1 MKKRFFV
8 WMLALLLVFGAGC
21 SEVPVNQTPL
31 AVVGTTAATTEAPLH
46 TTAVST
52 TASSAE
58 QTQASSS
65 QTTAAT
71 APQTSISAATT
82 HTTTPAQT
90 VRYEDVEARFSVM
103 TTEEKVGQL
112 FFVSVEGC
120 SALTESDL
128 ELLADCSIGNVILF
142 GANIDNVSQ
151 LAALNTEILDVISA
165 NTGICPFIGADQ
177 EGGRVMRIL
186 DACTAPPAMAV
197 GAAGDP
203 ALARSLGELMG
214 AQLRTLGIN
223 VNFAPC
229 ADVNSNPDNPVIGDR
244 SYSADAGTAA
254 EFVSAVTEGLQSAGV
269 LACLKHFP
277 GHGDTAEDS
286 HTSLPEV
293 DYDLERLDEVELR
306 PFRAGIDAGA
316 AMTMVGHILYPA
328 LGASDV
334 PASLSPEVI
343 EGFLRE
349 ELAFDGLVITD
360 SLSMGAITASYGE
373 GEACVLAV
381 NAGADLLCINDTAP
395 ALREAYAVV
404 LQAVNDGRISA
415 ERLDEAVLR
424 ILNAKYEYGILEGA
438 RPSDQLP
445 DTERYQAVLAEIARK
460 SLTLLEGE
468 LPAISDAASV
478 LVLCTEPSRAALA
491 QETQNPGAF
500 LTREYGCNAMVLD
513 REPTDAQTESAL
525 AAAALYED
533 VILAVSGSGC
543 AALAERLAET
553 GVRVTVAVMDSPYA
567 AESYR
572 ETGAAAVICA
582 YENTD
587 YSIRAAAELLMDGG
601 ASEA

>member
-1 MKKRFFV
+1 
-8 WMLALLLVFGAGC
+8 MLALLLVFGAGC
-21 SEVPVNQTPL
+21 SEAPVNQIPL

-128 ELLADCSIGNVILF
+128 ELLADCSIGNIILF
-142 GANIDNVSQ
+142 GANIDNISQ

-254 EFVSAVTEGLQSAGV
+254 EFVSAVAEGLQSAGV

-277 GHGDTAEDS
+277 GHGDTLADS
-286 HTSLPEV
+286 HKALPVVTRTLDELLERELPPFQAAVTGDPEV
-293 DYDLERLDEVELR
+293 
-306 PFRAGIDAGA
+306 GISPVP
-316 AMTMVGHILYPA
+316 AMMVGHILVETLDPD
-328 LGASDV
+328 LPS
-334 PASLSPEVI
+334 SLSPAVVT
-343 EGFLRE
+343 GLLRE
-349 ELAFDGLVITD
+349 QMGFQGVVCTD
-360 SLSMGAITASYGE
+360 DLTMGAVSQTYGM
-373 GEACVLAV
+373 GQAALLAV
-381 NAGADLLCINDTAP
+381 QAGCDLLLVCHKTENLRAAHD
-395 ALREAYAVV
+395 ALMNAADSGEIS
-404 LQAVNDGRISA
+404 QA
-415 ERLDEAVLR
+415 RLDESVYR
-424 ILNAKYEYGILEGA
+424 ILSMKAAFGVSDLPTPAPDVDALNEEISAIL
-438 RPSDQLP
+438 P
-445 DTERYQAVLAEIARK
+445 
-460 SLTLLEGE
+460 
-468 LPAISDAASV
+468 
-478 LVLCTEPSRAALA
+478 
-491 QETQNPGAF
+491 
-500 LTREYGCNAMVLD
+500 
-513 REPTDAQTESAL
+513 
-525 AAAALYED
+525 
-533 VILAVSGSGC
+533 
-543 AALAERLAET
+543 
-553 GVRVTVAVMDSPYA
+553 
-567 AESYR
+567 
-572 ETGAAAVICA
+572 
-582 YENTD
+582 
-587 YSIRAAAELLMDGG
+587 
-601 ASEA
+601 